1 MNVKLLTFVCLF
13 NLVVAGAFSQNKLAH
28 WGPVSTASTTFP
40 LAAADKAAMVS
51 SATVNYGN
59 GLKVNS
65 YEDSRNIWISTNEET
80 SVDPATTPYVSYSIN
95 SLSSIKFD
103 RFVFGSIAVWNAS
116 IKLQLRWSVDG
127 YATSL
132 GEFKHNGGSWTLT
145 SVNLSSLAA
154 APAGEVTFRVYFYNA
169 PTSVFLGADSEVYP
183 TLDGTPASYGGKYYS
198 TSIWYASVATDL
210 PSVTV
215 DDFLVYPNP
224 AKDVLNINTQEN
236 VVITDISGRVCYQGV
251 VKDNRIDIHHLPAGI
266 YVVSLNGSQGTIS
279 KRFIKK

>member
-13 NLVVAGAFSQNKLAH
+13 NLVVAGAFAQNKLAH
-28 WGPVSTASTTFP
+28 WWSVNTKTTTFP
-40 LAAADKAAMVS
+40 LAAADKASMVN
-51 SATVNYGN
+51 SATLNYGN
-59 GLKVNS
+59 GLAV
-65 YEDSRNIWISTNEET
+65 YEDGRNVWIYSNTGET

-95 SLSSIKFD
+95 SMGSIKFD
-103 RFVFGSIAVWNAS
+103 RFVFGSLSVWNTNV
-116 IKLQLRWSVDG
+116 KLQLRWSVDG

-145 SVNLSSLAA
+145 SVDLSSLAA
-154 APAGEVTFRVYFYNA
+154 APAGDVIFRVYFYNA
-169 PTSVFLGADSEVYP
+169 PTRVFVGASTQIYP
-183 TLDGTPASYGGKYYS
+183 TLDGTPAFYGGNNYS
-198 TSIWYASVATDL
+198 TSIWYTSVPTDL

-224 AKDVLNINTQEN
+224 AKDVLNINTVEY

-266 YVVSLNGSQGTIS
+266 YVVSLNGSQGAIS

>member
-13 NLVVAGAFSQNKLAH
+13 NLVVAGAFAQNKLAH
-28 WGPVSTASTTFP
+28 WWSVNTKTTTFP
-40 LAAADKAAMVS
+40 LAAADKASMVN
-51 SATVNYGN
+51 SATLNYGN
-59 GLKVNS
+59 GLAVNS
-65 YEDSRNIWISTNEET
+65 YDDSRNIWISTNDKT

-95 SLSSIKFD
+95 SLGSIKFD
-103 RFVFGSIAVWNAS
+103 RFVFGSLAVWNTK

-132 GEFKHNGGSWTLT
+132 GEFTNSGGSWALT
-145 SVNLSSLAA
+145 SVDLSSLAA

-169 PTSVFLGADSEVYP
+169 LTSVFLGASTDVYP
-183 TLDGTPASYGGKYYS
+183 TLDGTPASYGGKNYS
-198 TSIWYASVATDL
+198 TSIWYTSVTTDL

-215 DDFLVYPNP
+215 DDILVYPNP
-224 AKDVLNINTQEN
+224 AKDVLNINTEEY